1 MPHELTAFLA
11 RDRVPDRERL
21 QAAVTALGFELF
33 IHVTYRPFH
42 SSGFLPCALAGR
54 RAGFEIGFETAGL
67 ALTRRSRLAAEIG
80 ARDCAISLRWGE
92 EMADCACALA
102 IASALAADFGAL
114 VHYQETDQLC
124 PADRLIED
132 ARVAADQA
140 RAEPAERS
148 PTLLPKR
155 PWWRFW

>member
-1 MPHELTAFLA
+1 
-11 RDRVPDRERL
+11 
-21 QAAVTALGFELF
+21 
-33 IHVTYRPFH
+33 
-42 SSGFLPCALAGR
+42 
-54 RAGFEIGFETAGL
+54 
-67 ALTRRSRLAAEIG
+67 
-80 ARDCAISLRWGE
+80 
-92 EMADCACALA
+92 MADCACALA

-124 PADRLIED
+124 PADQLIED